1 MNEEQ
6 IKAKALE
13 MIAAG
18 DRAGRDKS
26 EVDAEIRA
34 FVLAARAKRDEEP
47 TEPPA
52 IANAYADHSWWRENE
67 EVFGGRD
74 GYVKNEEGFWS
85 DSQGRELEGQRSVMP
100 GFGAAPSP
108 DADVLSKLRK
118 EEADVSA
125 VAQEPGYRES
135 STESDSTLDQALEGT
150 SVTEEQEAD
159 NELIAR
165 KDYNNRSQTAQAVA
179 EFDSGFGSI
188 TRDEEEQKEKELRDA
203 YAEEGRLAYVA
214 KYGNEYDGGRG
225 GWAYK
230 KEKYIDERIKK
241 DDIDSYSEVIARN
254 DAYNNAP
261 EFQQAK
267 INTAKVKFAK
277 ENGYTHAQ
285 QLELNNT
292 VINVNDPDSWPEG
305 FEDTY
310 NNVQVDDPDLREAV
324 IGNASRAGDAE
335 SVQKN
340 VAEFVENLPSDWGTS
355 EYAHARGGGIR
366 AGNLFSK
373 KDAQIAIELAADG
386 RLELLKEN
394 DAVLAKKLRV
404 TAIALESNSKA
415 LDSAMKEL
423 NDLGDVEAKIKA
435 IAEGSYTTQ
444 DQVDKA
450 KSEIQALVSQYKE
463 KSSEA
468 NKYANNHK
476 ALVTAY
482 GTLDDE
488 FETLQLEED
497 ELSVFTDYIGDNHQ
511 LGAQMAWSLASG
523 AIEVGQGLADAVY
536 MINPLGALADS
547 VISSL
552 EEKGYDNLDTIK
564 SAVDLARF
572 TTGPVSWYSGDT
584 RQSIKASVDGW
595 QANVASNIQAP
606 MAYGD
611 IDSFSDLAEYAGVMI
626 AGQIPNLAL
635 MYATGGLS
643 LYMMGASSA
652 GASYSAMEDKR
663 NAFEES
669 GGLYGQDYSFAQ
681 MLTISTLKGT
691 AEALSEKVTLGQ
703 LKKTGFNL
711 SKSSLRTGGV
721 QGYAKYLRQN
731 VFDGQAIRNNLLDIT
746 EEGGSEVLATLAGNS
761 LDIMSGSK
769 DVGLFDDIAESFV
782 SGAMISSTIK
792 SPVLF
797 KHAIAPFQSNNG
809 RQVLN
814 ENFARINQ
822 IEDLIASGGL
832 SVDAR
837 VELETEVA
845 ELVQQNKKAI
855 ELDVQR
861 VDALED
867 KDKSALLEIERANNG
882 LSRKYNALSSKDSG
896 LTEEQRER
904 EIQKLE
910 TKFAQNN
917 AKKQGILQKYPSE
930 ENTKKYKQSVEVLR
944 NRAKE
949 VEKAGGKKVNVIE
962 GNSKAFVEEVAR
974 ISTPEIREKLEG
986 IVQDPNASAGDKAAA
1001 QQALDQGA
1009 EYSVALNKAK
1019 REGVGENYGLMTPNF
1034 NENGELDS
1042 YTIFINKESS
1052 LKDGMITTGAHE
1064 FMHVALYNTV
1074 KQDPEVRAALGTKV
1088 DEILGI
1094 QDDGS
1099 YAGGKGVN
1107 ITKKGSA
1114 ILKARLKEYKK
1125 GEQGEETLAIVS
1137 ELMANGDIT
1146 IDDSAIGRLKD
1157 FFRRIFQLKI
1167 NRDIKFDTSNDVRNF
1182 MKDFHRSLNKGKKDA
1197 RISRLTA
1204 EGTSGGLIQEA
1215 QEKRDAGAAEAVE
1228 ERQQA
1233 QFSRAVDSN
1242 MRANPDMKSE
1252 IDTFVQ
1258 DEAGNRKFENN
1269 EEFKVAPE
1277 YYEAYLHLVEGRTLD
1292 GLIQQGMTDLGL
1304 PPDALRDFT
1313 VKVKNN
1319 IGERFLKNYDVAK
1332 NDSLFGWLTGVS
1344 GGAGRSIVYRAKG
1357 DVMNKY
1363 KEDNQLATVSI
1374 DASMDSGGGDSFAAQ
1389 IEAEVD
1395 ESTTSFEEQDLSV
1408 GSRNSPRVR
1417 RRKRQGVKAAES
1429 LNMSPKVISGIETVV
1444 NDAKVN
1450 LEGLTYKGVKKLTST
1465 PGSSLSGVLDAV
1477 ATEFGIEAKRI
1488 VKPADLNGA
1497 QRKAAQE
1504 YIKKNSKALLELLP
1518 EGETRSGQATGVA
1531 KSKLSELYEKGGR
1544 VKAAEGAGT
1553 QGKFSQTKRTDVT
1566 AEEFN
1571 ALFGIKPD
1579 GTLDGNKKFDGAIK
1593 AMVNQTAVI
1602 VANQAIR
1609 ENALEN
1615 GTFAE
1620 ATVALLG
1627 DGRSEVMFSKKVADK
1642 NQDQFAEQFD
1652 SLAKRVA
1659 ASNPAD
1665 LKSVEIAVASV
1676 LTDELGFSNRE
1687 RKAIAK
1693 NIWEQTK
1700 DYNRIVSAHKAGA
1713 KVVGVPKS
1721 LDEFLNDNF
1730 VQESLDP
1737 GIIGALRD
1745 VLPKNSKGKTIPIGA
1760 HFLEADRVQRNRAA
1774 VVGIGNKMVEEG
1786 SSLQEAAETMIAY
1799 FSGMYSRAAK
1809 MADGRF
1815 VVDDNVVIDN
1825 PAWDQLVK
1833 DSINESGKPP
1843 KNRKQIFSNQADF
1856 INTLRSI
1863 PGLESLRKSGKG
1875 YSLNGVKLDTT
1886 LLGESSEAFLK
1897 DQDFDA
1903 RKAQADKARKAV
1915 KTALDFYWERINS
1928 KEGGYDYADFAMI
1941 VTSMGSGMQA
1951 PIRRAAPAEY
1961 IAEGTEQLI
1970 ADAAKKGKSIG
1981 KVTEYEHMV
1990 PQEEVAIK
1998 ILHSYLN
2005 EGELNNNVWDNY
2017 KVAVIPKSMDRVV
2030 VEAGYQR
2037 RSPAD
2042 GGSRYYNM
2050 KTFRDPRLKAL
2061 RSIDPAKKGTP
2072 AEFVGKNFVEAAKAL
2087 DSKTDV
2093 KASDIQALN
2102 EAYRGISFSK
2112 KPKGASVWDFDDTL
2126 ARTKSDV
2133 LFTSPDGIKG
2143 KLSAEE
2149 FATQGSELLADGY
2162 EFDFSEFNK
2171 VTEGKPGPLL
2181 NKALERAKKF
2191 GTKDQFIL
2199 TARAPQAQQAIYEF
2213 LKGVGLN
2220 IPMENIK
2227 GLGNST
2233 GQAKAS
2239 WIAENLIANGY
2250 NDLYFADDALQNIDA
2265 VKDMFNRFDVKG
2277 AVRLAK
2283 VQFSKKAPAI
2293 MDGIIDEGAVDLNK
2307 EFNITL
2313 EQTKGVKAEK
2323 TFSPAKARQR
2333 GKDKGKYKFFIPPSA
2348 DDFAG
2353 LMYSFLGK
2361 GKQGEKHHAWFKEHL
2376 FDPYSKAIRHLNAV
2390 QTIVAGDMRA
2400 LKKAMPGVKNLLKKT
2415 IPGTEYTN
2423 EHAVRVYNWV
2433 KAGLTVPGLSQADT
2447 DTLVKKVENNADLK
2461 QFAETVSNIAQMP
2474 GGLQQAGNDWLA
2486 GTITTDLKDALD
2498 TARAVYLDQWKNN
2511 ASVIFNEANMNKIEA
2526 VYGSNFREALEDSLF
2541 RMETGSNRSKGQG
2554 RLLNN
2559 FMNWIN
2565 GSIGATMFFN
2575 SRSAVL
2581 QTLSTVNFIN
2591 WSDNNPLK
2599 AAAAF
2604 GNQKQYWSDMV
2615 MIFNSDFLKQRRSGL
2630 TQDVNTAELAEAIR
2644 GATNPARAAM
2654 GYLLQIGFTPTQ
2666 VADSFAIASGGA
2678 TFYRNRIKSLQE
2690 KGMNKAEAEN
2700 QAFLDFMEIAEETQQ
2715 SARPDRISQQ
2725 QASPLGKLILAF
2737 QNTPMQYNRLIK
2749 KAAQDLV
2756 NGRGDAKTHISKI
2769 LYYGAIQNAI
2779 FYSLQNAMFA
2789 MLFDDDEEDDEDKNA
2804 KKKERVVN
2812 GMVDGILRGAGI
2824 GGAVVSTL
2832 KNVIIRFAQ
2841 EQEKDNDGVFFTQPD
2856 HAYTLLEALNLSPPI
2871 GIKARKLY
2879 SAAQTWEFNN
2889 EVIDHMSK
2897 TDIDNPAYDAIFTAT
2912 EALTNLPLSRAYN
2925 KFSNIKE
2932 ALNSENEM
2940 WKRIALALGWS
2951 SWSLGIQ
2958 NQSLTDAKG
2967 EVKDLRDA
2975 ATEKRREERKIERE
2989 KEKEQED
2996 QKVEDENLEIQEE
3009 EREQG
3014 KEEILCAAVNKAGKR
3029 CGTKVVEGK
3038 NFCTIHEEAEQRTD
3052 GVKTQC
3058 SHTKSDGKR
3067 CKMQTSNKSG
3077 LCYYHD

>member
-1 MNEEQ
+1 MNDEQ
-6 IKAKALE
+6 IRARLE
-13 MIAAG
+13 EMKLEPG
-18 DRAGRDKS
+18 MTQEKMN
-26 EVDAEIRA
+26 A
-34 FVLAARAKRDEEP
+34 FVREARAKRDEKP

-85 DSQGRELEGQRSVMP
+85 DSQGRELEGQRSVML
-100 GFGAAPSP
+100 GFGGTTSP
-108 DADVLSKLRK
+108 DADVLSKLRD
-118 EEADVSA
+118 EDASEFI
-125 VAQEPGYRES
+125 VAQKPGYRES

-150 SVTEEQEAD
+150 SATEEQEAD

-165 KDYNNRSQTAQAVA
+165 KDYNNRSQTAQTVA

-188 TRDEEEQKEKELRDA
+188 TRDEEEQKEKELRDV
-203 YAEEGRLAYVA
+203 YAEEGRLAYVN
-214 KYGNEYDGGRG
+214 KYKSEYDDVTG
-225 GWAYK
+225 GWARA
-230 KEKYIDERIKK
+230 KEKYVDERIKE

-511 LGAQMAWSLASG
+511 LGTQMAWSLATA
-523 AIEVGQGLADAVY
+523 AIKLGQGLADAVY

-1137 ELMANGDIT
+1137 ELM
-1146 IDDSAIGRLKD
+1146 
-1157 FFRRIFQLKI
+1157 F
-1167 NRDIKFDTSNDVRNF
+1167 
-1182 MKDFHRSLNKGKKDA
+1182 
-1197 RISRLTA
+1197 
-1204 EGTSGGLIQEA
+1204 
-1215 QEKRDAGAAEAVE
+1215 
-1228 ERQQA
+1228 
-1233 QFSRAVDSN
+1233 
-1242 MRANPDMKSE
+1242 
-1252 IDTFVQ
+1252 
-1258 DEAGNRKFENN
+1258 
-1269 EEFKVAPE
+1269 
-1277 YYEAYLHLVEGRTLD
+1277 
-1292 GLIQQGMTDLGL
+1292 
-1304 PPDALRDFT
+1304 
-1313 VKVKNN
+1313 
-1319 IGERFLKNYDVAK
+1319 
-1332 NDSLFGWLTGVS
+1332 
-1344 GGAGRSIVYRAKG
+1344 
-1357 DVMNKY
+1357 
-1363 KEDNQLATVSI
+1363 
-1374 DASMDSGGGDSFAAQ
+1374 
-1389 IEAEVD
+1389 
-1395 ESTTSFEEQDLSV
+1395 
-1408 GSRNSPRVR
+1408 
-1417 RRKRQGVKAAES
+1417 
-1429 LNMSPKVISGIETVV
+1429 
-1444 NDAKVN
+1444 
-1450 LEGLTYKGVKKLTST
+1450 
-1465 PGSSLSGVLDAV
+1465 
-1477 ATEFGIEAKRI
+1477 
-1488 VKPADLNGA
+1488 
-1497 QRKAAQE
+1497 
-1504 YIKKNSKALLELLP
+1504 
-1518 EGETRSGQATGVA
+1518 
-1531 KSKLSELYEKGGR
+1531 
-1544 VKAAEGAGT
+1544 
-1553 QGKFSQTKRTDVT
+1553 
-1566 AEEFN
+1566 
-1571 ALFGIKPD
+1571 
-1579 GTLDGNKKFDGAIK
+1579 
-1593 AMVNQTAVI
+1593 
-1602 VANQAIR
+1602 
-1609 ENALEN
+1609 
-1615 GTFAE
+1615 
-1620 ATVALLG
+1620 
-1627 DGRSEVMFSKKVADK
+1627 
-1642 NQDQFAEQFD
+1642 
-1652 SLAKRVA
+1652 
-1659 ASNPAD
+1659 
-1665 LKSVEIAVASV
+1665 
-1676 LTDELGFSNRE
+1676 
-1687 RKAIAK
+1687 
-1693 NIWEQTK
+1693 
-1700 DYNRIVSAHKAGA
+1700 
-1713 KVVGVPKS
+1713 
-1721 LDEFLNDNF
+1721 
-1730 VQESLDP
+1730 
-1737 GIIGALRD
+1737 
-1745 VLPKNSKGKTIPIGA
+1745 
-1760 HFLEADRVQRNRAA
+1760 
-1774 VVGIGNKMVEEG
+1774 
-1786 SSLQEAAETMIAY
+1786 
-1799 FSGMYSRAAK
+1799 
-1809 MADGRF
+1809 
-1815 VVDDNVVIDN
+1815 
-1825 PAWDQLVK
+1825 
-1833 DSINESGKPP
+1833 
-1843 KNRKQIFSNQADF
+1843 
-1856 INTLRSI
+1856 
-1863 PGLESLRKSGKG
+1863 
-1875 YSLNGVKLDTT
+1875 
-1886 LLGESSEAFLK
+1886 
-1897 DQDFDA
+1897 
-1903 RKAQADKARKAV
+1903 
-1915 KTALDFYWERINS
+1915 
-1928 KEGGYDYADFAMI
+1928 
-1941 VTSMGSGMQA
+1941 
-1951 PIRRAAPAEY
+1951 
-1961 IAEGTEQLI
+1961 
-1970 ADAAKKGKSIG
+1970 
-1981 KVTEYEHMV
+1981 
-1990 PQEEVAIK
+1990 
-1998 ILHSYLN
+1998 
-2005 EGELNNNVWDNY
+2005 
-2017 KVAVIPKSMDRVV
+2017 
-2030 VEAGYQR
+2030 
-2037 RSPAD
+2037 
-2042 GGSRYYNM
+2042 
-2050 KTFRDPRLKAL
+2050 
-2061 RSIDPAKKGTP
+2061 
-2072 AEFVGKNFVEAAKAL
+2072 
-2087 DSKTDV
+2087 
-2093 KASDIQALN
+2093 
-2102 EAYRGISFSK
+2102 
-2112 KPKGASVWDFDDTL
+2112 
-2126 ARTKSDV
+2126 
-2133 LFTSPDGIKG
+2133 
-2143 KLSAEE
+2143 
-2149 FATQGSELLADGY
+2149 
-2162 EFDFSEFNK
+2162 
-2171 VTEGKPGPLL
+2171 
-2181 NKALERAKKF
+2181 
-2191 GTKDQFIL
+2191 
-2199 TARAPQAQQAIYEF
+2199 
-2213 LKGVGLN
+2213 
-2220 IPMENIK
+2220 
-2227 GLGNST
+2227 
-2233 GQAKAS
+2233 
-2239 WIAENLIANGY
+2239 
-2250 NDLYFADDALQNIDA
+2250 
-2265 VKDMFNRFDVKG
+2265 
-2277 AVRLAK
+2277 
-2283 VQFSKKAPAI
+2283 
-2293 MDGIIDEGAVDLNK
+2293 
-2307 EFNITL
+2307 
-2313 EQTKGVKAEK
+2313 
-2323 TFSPAKARQR
+2323 
-2333 GKDKGKYKFFIPPSA
+2333 
-2348 DDFAG
+2348 
-2353 LMYSFLGK
+2353 
-2361 GKQGEKHHAWFKEHL
+2361 
-2376 FDPYSKAIRHLNAV
+2376 
-2390 QTIVAGDMRA
+2390 
-2400 LKKAMPGVKNLLKKT
+2400 
-2415 IPGTEYTN
+2415 
-2423 EHAVRVYNWV
+2423 
-2433 KAGLTVPGLSQADT
+2433 
-2447 DTLVKKVENNADLK
+2447 
-2461 QFAETVSNIAQMP
+2461 
-2474 GGLQQAGNDWLA
+2474 
-2486 GTITTDLKDALD
+2486 
-2498 TARAVYLDQWKNN
+2498 
-2511 ASVIFNEANMNKIEA
+2511 
-2526 VYGSNFREALEDSLF
+2526 
-2541 RMETGSNRSKGQG
+2541 
-2554 RLLNN
+2554 
-2559 FMNWIN
+2559 
-2565 GSIGATMFFN
+2565 
-2575 SRSAVL
+2575 
-2581 QTLSTVNFIN
+2581 
-2591 WSDNNPLK
+2591 
-2599 AAAAF
+2599 
-2604 GNQKQYWSDMV
+2604 
-2615 MIFNSDFLKQRRSGL
+2615 
-2630 TQDVNTAELAEAIR
+2630 
-2644 GATNPARAAM
+2644 
-2654 GYLLQIGFTPTQ
+2654 
-2666 VADSFAIASGGA
+2666 
-2678 TFYRNRIKSLQE
+2678 
-2690 KGMNKAEAEN
+2690 
-2700 QAFLDFMEIAEETQQ
+2700 
-2715 SARPDRISQQ
+2715 
-2725 QASPLGKLILAF
+2725 
-2737 QNTPMQYNRLIK
+2737 
-2749 KAAQDLV
+2749 
-2756 NGRGDAKTHISKI
+2756 
-2769 LYYGAIQNAI
+2769 
-2779 FYSLQNAMFA
+2779 
-2789 MLFDDDEEDDEDKNA
+2789 
-2804 KKKERVVN
+2804 
-2812 GMVDGILRGAGI
+2812 
-2824 GGAVVSTL
+2824 
-2832 KNVIIRFAQ
+2832 
-2841 EQEKDNDGVFFTQPD
+2841 
-2856 HAYTLLEALNLSPPI
+2856 
-2871 GIKARKLY
+2871 
-2879 SAAQTWEFNN
+2879 
-2889 EVIDHMSK
+2889 
-2897 TDIDNPAYDAIFTAT
+2897 
-2912 EALTNLPLSRAYN
+2912 
-2925 KFSNIKE
+2925 
-2932 ALNSENEM
+2932 
-2940 WKRIALALGWS
+2940 
-2951 SWSLGIQ
+2951 
-2958 NQSLTDAKG
+2958 
-2967 EVKDLRDA
+2967 
-2975 ATEKRREERKIERE
+2975 
-2989 KEKEQED
+2989 
-2996 QKVEDENLEIQEE
+2996 
-3009 EREQG
+3009 
-3014 KEEILCAAVNKAGKR
+3014 
-3029 CGTKVVEGK
+3029 
-3038 NFCTIHEEAEQRTD
+3038 
-3052 GVKTQC
+3052 
-3058 SHTKSDGKR
+3058 
-3067 CKMQTSNKSG
+3067 
-3077 LCYYHD
+3077 

>member
-18 DRAGRDKS
+18 ERAGRDKS

-34 FVLAARAKRDEEP
+34 FVLAARAKRDEKP
-47 TEPPA
+47 VA
-52 IANAYADHSWWRENE
+52 ENE
-67 EVFGGRD
+67 EELVGPLD
-74 GYVKNEEGFWS
+74 GSNTIFEGVETPEALTEVLEQ
-85 DSQGRELEGQRSVMP
+85 SQ
-100 GFGAAPSP
+100 
-108 DADVLSKLRK
+108 
-118 EEADVSA
+118 
-125 VAQEPGYRES
+125 
-135 STESDSTLDQALEGT
+135 
-150 SVTEEQEAD
+150 VTEEQEAGYKDENKQSYDSRVQAWVDSQMVTEEDVLAEEEVVSSWGEEASKMISRDENGEFAPRPRHFALGSGNILTEESYVAWKKGRAADKDSIGYMPDLASNRLALNSEMESDPVYRQSKISIAKKRYAESQGLSDAETRELFNTNLNLNKPESLPSGFLETFESINVQDPELRSSVLENQNVNSRAEAIGD
-159 NELIAR
+159 NVSKFVQGLDDDQSWYENWFSKTDRQEEIERMAGLEFAR
-165 KDYNNRSQTAQAVA
+165 VKENHSNLVKEAGVISTQYGNNIRTYEQAV
-179 EFDSGFGSI
+179 
-188 TRDEEEQKEKELRDA
+188 KELDDFGDVR
-203 YAEEGRLAYVA
+203 AE
-214 KYGNEYDGGRG
+214 
-225 GWAYK
+225 
-230 KEKYIDERIKK
+230 
-241 DDIDSYSEVIARN
+241 
-254 DAYNNAP
+254 
-261 EFQQAK
+261 
-267 INTAKVKFAK
+267 
-277 ENGYTHAQ
+277 
-285 QLELNNT
+285 
-292 VINVNDPDSWPEG
+292 
-305 FEDTY
+305 
-310 NNVQVDDPDLREAV
+310 
-324 IGNASRAGDAE
+324 
-335 SVQKN
+335 
-340 VAEFVENLPSDWGTS
+340 
-355 EYAHARGGGIR
+355 
-366 AGNLFSK
+366 
-373 KDAQIAIELAADG
+373 IE
-386 RLELLKEN
+386 
-394 DAVLAKKLRV
+394 
-404 TAIALESNSKA
+404 AIAS
-415 LDSAMKEL
+415 
-423 NDLGDVEAKIKA
+423 
-435 IAEGSYTTQ
+435 GSYTTQ
-444 DQVDKA
+444 EQVDEARDKINNLRESYTKSWEKA
-450 KSEIQALVSQYKE
+450 KSSR
-463 KSSEA
+463 EA
-468 NKYANNHK
+468 NK
-476 ALVTAY
+476 ALFKQ
-482 GTLDDE
+482 GQG
-488 FETLQLEED
+488 LQARIEEVQIEEED
-497 ELSVFTDYIGDNHQ
+497 LSAFTDYIGDNFQGGTQ
-511 LGAQMAWSLASG
+511 LSWSFVSALTSLGEGLLEASYMVNPFGAF
-523 AIEVGQGLADAVY
+523 ADN
-536 MINPLGALADS
+536 M
-547 VISSL
+547 L
-552 EEKGYDNLDTIK
+552 E
-564 SAVDLARF
+564 
-572 TTGPVSWYSGDT
+572 
-584 RQSIKASVDGW
+584 
-595 QANVASNIQAP
+595 
-606 MAYGD
+606 
-611 IDSFSDLAEYAGVMI
+611 DLAESNSSFLPALSAAVQVGRLQTGTSGYTGENRDKVKEGIKAWKEEVGSGVGKTVAFDEVESWSDFGEYSANMI

-635 MYATGGLS
+635 MYATGGAS
-643 LYMMGASSA
+643 LYAMGASSA
-652 GASYSAMEDKR
+652 GSSFSEMEEKR
-663 NAFEES
+663 NQYKET
-669 GGLYGQDYSFAQ
+669 GGLYGHDYSFAE
-681 MLTISTLKGT
+681 MYTVSVLKGA
-691 AEALSEKVTLGQ
+691 AEALSEKVTLNQMKAVGGK
-703 LKKTGFNL
+703 LGKTILSPGGKQGFA
-711 SKSSLRTGGV
+711 R
-721 QGYAKYLRQN
+721 YMRQN
-731 VFDGQAIRNNLLDIT
+731 VLNSKVIRNTGLDIL
-746 EEGGSEVLATLAGNS
+746 EEGGSEVLATMSSNA
-761 LDIMSGSK
+761 LDMMSGSV
-769 DVGLFDDIAESFV
+769 DVTLFDDVAESFV
-782 SGAMISSTIK
+782 SGALISSTIK

-797 KHAIAPFQSNNG
+797 KHAIAPFRSPNAKN
-809 RQVLN
+809 VMDK
-814 ENFARINQ
+814 NFRRIEE
-822 IEDLIASGGL
+822 IEDLITNNATSAE
-832 SVDAR
+832 VR
-837 VELETEVA
+837 VELENEIA
-845 ELVQQNKKAI
+845 ELIQQNKQAI
-855 ELDVQR
+855 EIDVQR
-861 VDALED
+861 VDVMDDSE
-867 KDKSALLEIERANNG
+867 KGSLLEVERANRA
-882 LSRKYNALSSKDSG
+882 LQRKY
-896 LTEEQRER
+896 QV
-904 EIQKLE
+904 IQKDDSLTPE
-910 TKFAQNN
+910 QKEKESQRLNDKYVQNIE
-917 AKKQGILQKYPSE
+917 KKQGILDKYPSDVVS
-930 ENTKKYKQSVEVLR
+930 KKYEESMASARARAEEV
-944 NRAKE
+944 K
-949 VEKAGGKKVNVIE
+949 KAGGKEVNIIE
-962 GNSKAFVEEVAR
+962 GNTEDFAEFLANEEVKNKGTEFSAA
-974 ISTPEIREKLEG
+974 LN
-986 IVQDPNASAGDKAAA
+986 IVQGDAA
-1001 QQALDQGA
+1001 
-1009 EYSVALNKAK
+1009 
-1019 REGVGENYGLMTPNF
+1019 NYGAMVPNLDS
-1034 NENGELDS
+1034 NGNVES
-1042 YTIFINKESS
+1042 YTIFVNKQESV
-1052 LKDGMITTGAHE
+1052 KDGMIATAAHE
-1064 FMHVALYNTV
+1064 FMHVALHATV
-1074 KQDPEVRAALGTKV
+1074 KQDAGVREVLG
-1088 DEILGI
+1088 DEISKVLEGPGVKI
-1094 QDDGS
+1094 TEEGKAGLSRLDGYDS
-1099 YAGGKGVN
+1099 
-1107 ITKKGSA
+1107 SQ
-1114 ILKARLKEYKK
+1114 K
-1125 GEQGEETLAIVS
+1125 GEEVLAIVS

-1146 IDDSAIGRLKD
+1146 IDDSAVGKVKD
-1157 FFRRIFQLKI
+1157 LLRRVYQRIT
-1167 NRDIKFDTSNDVRNF
+1167 NRDISFDTTDDVRNF
-1182 MKDFHRSLNKGKKDA
+1182 IKDYHRSVNKNNVDA
-1197 RISRLTA
+1197 RISRFAAKGATGKLIETSQA
-1204 EGTSGGLIQEA
+1204 E
-1215 QEKRDAGAAEAVE
+1215 RDTKAANENLE
-1228 ERQQA
+1228 T
-1233 QFSRAVDSN
+1233 QFSKAVDSN

-1258 DEAGNRKFENN
+1258 NEVGDRKFENN

-1313 VKVKNN
+1313 VKVKSN

-1344 GGAGRSIVYRAKG
+1344 GGAGRSIIYRAKG

-1408 GSRNSPRVR
+1408 GSRNRPRVR
-1417 RRKRQGVKAAES
+1417 RRKRQGVKASES
-1429 LNMSPKVISGIETVV
+1429 LSMSPEVISGIETVV

-1477 ATEFGIEAKRI
+1477 ATEFGVEAKRI

-1566 AEEFN
+1566 TEEFN

-1579 GTLDGNKKFDGAIK
+1579 GALDGNKKFDGAIK

-1642 NQDQFAEQFD
+1642 NQDQFTEQFD
-1652 SLAKRVA
+1652 SLAKQVA

-1665 LKSVEIAVASV
+1665 LKSVQIAVASV

-1687 RKAIAK
+1687 RNAIAK
-1693 NIWEQTK
+1693 DIWEQTK

-1730 VQESLDP
+1730 AQESLDP

-1745 VLPKNSKGKTIPIGA
+1745 VLPKNSKGKITPIGA
-1760 HFLEADRVQRNRAA
+1760 HFLEANRVQRNRAA

-1815 VVDDNVVIDN
+1815 IVDDNVVIDN

-1833 DSINESGKPP
+1833 DSINKTGKPP

-1863 PGLESLRKSGKG
+1863 PGLESLQKSGKG
-1875 YSLNGVKLDTT
+1875 YSLNGVKLNTT

-1897 DQDFDA
+1897 DQDFES
-1903 RKAQADKARKAV
+1903 RKVQADKARKSV

-1961 IAEGTEQLI
+1961 VAEATEQLI
-1970 ADAAKKGKSIG
+1970 ADAAKEGKSIG

-2005 EGELNNNVWDNY
+2005 EGELNNNVWENY

-2050 KTFRDPRLKAL
+2050 KTFRDSRLKAL

-2102 EAYRGISFSK
+2102 KAYRGISFSK

-2181 NKALERAKKF
+2181 NKALSRAKKF

-2250 NDLYFADDALQNIDA
+2250 NDLYFADDALQNVDA

-2277 AVRLAK
+2277 VVQLAK
-2283 VQFSKKAPAI
+2283 VQFSKKAPAV
-2293 MDGIIDEGAVDLNK
+2293 MDSIIEEGAADLNK

-2313 EQTKGVKAEK
+2313 EQTRGIGAEK

-2361 GKQGEKHHAWFKEHL
+2361 GKQGEKHHAWFKENL
-2376 FDPYSKAIRHLNAV
+2376 FDPYSKAVRHLNAV

-2447 DTLVKKVENNADLK
+2447 DALVKKVENNADLK

-2486 GTITTDLKDALD
+2486 GNITTDLKDALD
-2498 TARAVYLDQWKNN
+2498 IARGTYLDQWKKNVE
-2511 ASVIFNEANMNKIEA
+2511 VIFNDANMNKIEA

-2599 AAAAF
+2599 AAEAF
-2604 GNQKQYWSDMV
+2604 GNQKQYWADMS

-2630 TQDVNTAELAEAIR
+2630 TQDVNTAELMEAVR
-2644 GATNPARAAM
+2644 GAKNPARAAM
-2654 GYLLQIGFTPTQ
+2654 GYLLQVGFTPTQ
-2666 VADSFAIASGGA
+2666 IADSFAIASGGA
-2678 TFYRNRIKSLQE
+2678 TMYRNRIKSLMAE
-2690 KGMNKAEAEN
+2690 GMNKADAEAK
-2700 QAFLDFMEIAEETQQ
+2700 AFLDFMEIAEETQQ

-2975 ATEKRREERKIERE
+2975 ATEQRREERKIERE
-2989 KEKEQED
+2989 REREEED
-2996 QKVEDENLEIQEE
+2996 KKIEDENLEAQEE
-3009 EREQG
+3009 ERNQG
-3014 KEEILCAAVNKAGKR
+3014 KEKILCAAVNKAGKR

-3038 NFCTIHEEAEQRTD
+3038 NFCTIHEEAEQRAD
-3052 GVKTQC
+3052 GTKEQC
-3058 SHTKSDGKR
+3058 SKIKSDGKR

>member
-1 MNEEQ
+1 M
-6 IKAKALE
+6 
-13 MIAAG
+13 
-18 DRAGRDKS
+18 R
-26 EVDAEIRA
+26 
-34 FVLAARAKRDEEP
+34 
-47 TEPPA
+47 
-52 IANAYADHSWWRENE
+52 
-67 EVFGGRD
+67 
-74 GYVKNEEGFWS
+74 
-85 DSQGRELEGQRSVMP
+85 
-100 GFGAAPSP
+100 
-108 DADVLSKLRK
+108 
-118 EEADVSA
+118 
-125 VAQEPGYRES
+125 
-135 STESDSTLDQALEGT
+135 
-150 SVTEEQEAD
+150 
-159 NELIAR
+159 
-165 KDYNNRSQTAQAVA
+165 NRLT
-179 EFDSGFGSI
+179 
-188 TRDEEEQKEKELRDA
+188 

-214 KYGNEYDGGRG
+214 KHGNEYDGGRG

-230 KEKYIDERIKK
+230 KEKYVDERIKK

-267 INTAKVKFAK
+267 INTAKARFAE
-277 ENGYTHAQ
+277 ENRYTHAQ

-310 NNVQVDDPDLREAV
+310 NNVRVDDQDLREAV

-355 EYAHARGGGIR
+355 EYTHARGGGIR

-482 GTLDDE
+482 GTLGDE

-511 LGAQMAWSLASG
+511 LGTQMAWSLAS
-523 AIEVGQGLADAVY
+523 AAVDLGQGLADAVY

-552 EEKGYDNLDTIK
+552 EDKGYDNLDTIK

-611 IDSFSDLAEYAGVMI
+611 IDSFSDFGEYAGVMI

-652 GASYSAMEDKR
+652 GASYSDMEDKR

-681 MLTISTLKGT
+681 MLTVSTLKGT

-910 TKFAQNN
+910 AKFAQNI

-930 ENTKKYKQSVEVLR
+930 ENTKKYKQSVEVLK
-944 NRAKE
+944 NRSKE

-1019 REGVGENYGLMTPNF
+1019 REGAGEYYGLMTPNF

-1042 YTIFINKESS
+1042 YTIFINKETS
-1052 LKDGMITTGAHE
+1052 LKDGVITTGAHE

-1074 KQDPEVRAALGTKV
+1074 KRDPEVRAALGTKV

-1137 ELMANGDIT
+1137 ELMGTGDIT

-1157 FFRRIFQLKI
+1157 FWRRINQLVF
-1167 NRDIKFDTSNDVRNF
+1167 NRDIKFDTNEDVRNF

-1204 EGTSGGLIQEA
+1204 EGASGKIIQKA

-1344 GGAGRSIVYRAKG
+1344 GGAGRSIIYRAKG

-1531 KSKLSELYEKGGR
+1531 KSKLGELYEKGGR

-1553 QGKFSQTKRTDVT
+1553 QGKFSQAKRTDVT

-1665 LKSVEIAVASV
+1665 LKSVEIAVASI

-1774 VVGIGNKMVEEG
+1774 IVGIGNKLVEEG
-1786 SSLQEAAETMIAY
+1786 YSLQEAAEIMIAY
-1799 FSGMYSRAAK
+1799 FSGMYSRATRI
-1809 MADGRF
+1809 ADGRF
-1815 VVDDNVVIDN
+1815 IVVDDVVIDN
-1825 PAWDQLVK
+1825 PNWDQLIR
-1833 DSINESGKPP
+1833 DEINKKGLPP
-1843 KNRKQIFSNQADF
+1843 KNRKQICANQADY
-1856 INTLRSI
+1856 INVLKSI
-1863 PGLESLRKSGKG
+1863 PGFESLQKSGKG

-1915 KTALDFYWERINS
+1915 KIALDFYWERINS

-1961 IAEGTEQLI
+1961 IAEGTERLI
-1970 ADAAKKGKSIG
+1970 ADAAKEGKSIG

-2126 ARTKSDV
+2126 ARTESDV
-2133 LFTSPDGIKG
+2133 LFTSPDGVKG

-2277 AVRLAK
+2277 AVQLAK

-3058 SHTKSDGKR
+3058 SHIKSDGKR